1 MAGLNLLRYLLAWCG
16 GMQPS
21 SKMAAV
27 VVKARGQ
34 AGAVRAAEFKMLTWG
49 HPTLRISRIFFFSIP
64 WNKISLVMDLHF
76 LRELDMETA
85 K

>member
-49 HPTLRISRIFFFSIP
+49 HPTLRISRIFFFFNSMEQ
-64 WNKISLVMDLHF
+64 NISSNGFTLSE
-76 LRELDMETA
+76 RA
-85 K
+85 